1 MDTKATARRSAKYYK
16 REIST
21 IPKQDKAQ
29 HQHTMEEEHSI
40 KISII
45 FRPRHREIHSQNG
58 LIHQNLIIIKV
69 DQSTDR
75 QETGLPPQ
83 VEISIPETAADR
95 EKDMTTLI
103 AVPTG
108 AEITGNAAVFLAI
121 PRTTG
126 KNTARILLIRRW
138 RDCDHTPL
146 QWQHTTTM
154 GIQTQTT
161 LISRCTL

>member
-40 KISII
+40 EISII
-45 FRPRHREIHSQNG
+45 FRPRLREIHSQNG

-69 DQSTDR
+69 DQSTDH
-75 QETGLPPQ
+75 QEIGLPPQ

-95 EKDMTTLI
+95 ENDMTTLL

-126 KNTARILLIRRW
+126 KIPLEFSSSGAGETAITRHFSGNTRR
-138 RDCDHTPL
+138 
-146 QWQHTTTM
+146 QWASK
-154 GIQTQTT
+154 
-161 LISRCTL
+161 LRLP